1 MLCATA
7 AVRISAVLLLLSLG
21 FLFQKWRCGKMMG
34 KSGKPQCWRSSA
46 LLKKSAA
53 KKKRKKGMLW
63 WLGVFV
69 LARLGGLIFCHAR
82 SFPNQATK
90 PMPRYNTRHQARL
103 RAAGEGVE
111 KEHRRE
117 KESTVKTT
125 QTAGPAKR
133 ARRRVS
139 PRGAQHGPSTEAK
152 PPRCTVGTV
161 DTRGNRRRRH
171 RTQQE
176 RYRNGDGDDGELQ
189 SKRHKDSEQQHAA
202 ASTTTTPSKQLQKPQ
217 EERDSPRG
225 RGIREVRTIIKTTEK
240 DVANKKEAFERAHA
254 VLQQV
259 ESRISST
266 EAQLPPIRQQLAS
279 LRASEASLQAS
290 VQGSEASV
298 QGSEANLQASEASVR
313 ASEANLQASEAN
325 LQADV
330 RRIDAMRFD
339 LAQQENALAAAQ
351 QRGDNFAEGQ
361 AQRLVTFYQREIP
374 NQEQRL
380 EENRQRLE
388 ENRQELLS
396 LGATEAELQA
406 ELQSHKAA
414 KQRAEKELRRHQ
426 SAFDKAKTELGE
438 SCVHSNS
445 LPFSLF
451 DTCETSHPR
460 HPLLDPLRLLTDNH
474 RDDLRRRECEK
485 LSLRHPVWC
494 TLCV

>member
-1 MLCATA
+1 
-7 AVRISAVLLLLSLG
+7 
-21 FLFQKWRCGKMMG
+21 MMG
-34 KSGKPQCWRSSA
+34 KSGKPQCWFVRTFEEKRG
-46 LLKKSAA
+46 KKE
-53 KKKRKKGMLW
+53 RKKGMLW

-69 LARLGGLIFCHAR
+69 LARLVACLFVTLAH
-82 SFPNQATK
+82 FQTK
-90 PMPRYNTRHQARL
+90 PPSHHTMPRYNTRHQARL
-103 RAAGEGVE
+103 RAAGKGVE
-111 KEHRRE
+111 KEHRE

-125 QTAGPAKR
+125 QTAMPAKR
-133 ARRRVS
+133 ARRRVP

-152 PPRCTVGTV
+152 PPRRTVDTV

-171 RTQQE
+171 RKQQE
-176 RYRNGDGDDGELQ
+176 RYRNGDSNDGELQ

-279 LRASEASLQAS
+279 LRAS

-388 ENRQELLS
+388 ENRQRLEENRQELPS
-396 LGATEAELQA
+396 LRATEAQLQA

-414 KQRAEKELRRHQ
+414 KQRAEEELRRHQ

-474 RDDLRRRECEK
+474 RDDLRRREGEK

>member
-1 MLCATA
+1 
-7 AVRISAVLLLLSLG
+7 
-21 FLFQKWRCGKMMG
+21 MMG
-34 KSGKPQCWRSSA
+34 KSGKPQCWFVRTFEEKRG
-46 LLKKSAA
+46 KKE
-53 KKKRKKGMLW
+53 RKKGMLW

-69 LARLGGLIFCHAR
+69 LARLVACLFVTLAH
-82 SFPNQATK
+82 FQTK
-90 PMPRYNTRHQARL
+90 PPSHHTMPRYNTRHQARL
-103 RAAGEGVE
+103 RAAGKGVE
-111 KEHRRE
+111 KEHRE

-125 QTAGPAKR
+125 QTAMPAKR
-133 ARRRVS
+133 ARRRVP

-152 PPRCTVGTV
+152 PPRRTVDTV

-171 RTQQE
+171 RKQQE

-240 DVANKKEAFERAHA
+240 DVANKKEAFERAQA

-279 LRASEASLQAS
+279 LRAS

-388 ENRQELLS
+388 ENRQELPS
-396 LGATEAELQA
+396 LRATEAELQA

-414 KQRAEKELRRHQ
+414 KQRAEEELRRHQ
-426 SAFDKAKTELGE
+426 RAFDKAKTELGE

-474 RDDLRRRECEK
+474 RDDLRRREGEK